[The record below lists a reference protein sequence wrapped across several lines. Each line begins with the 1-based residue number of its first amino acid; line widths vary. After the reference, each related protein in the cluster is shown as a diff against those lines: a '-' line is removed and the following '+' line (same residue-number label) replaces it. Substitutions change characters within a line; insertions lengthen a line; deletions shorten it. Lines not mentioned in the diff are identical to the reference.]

1 MTLITISSIL
11 DAPVDRVWEEVGKPQ
26 LLHYVARGWL
36 VFEPIDPPAFP
47 ERWEARQYRVRMKWR
62 GFLPVGEQIIGI
74 EFPEPRDGR
83 YFVRDNGRSDSIR
96 KWDHLITI
104 EPTGDGRTAYED
116 RLDLDA
122 GWRTPFVAAFAR
134 AFYAHR
140 QRRWARLIDNGFDYS
155 A

>member
-1 MTLITISSIL
+1 MKTVTVSSIL
-11 DAPVDRVWEEVGKPQ
+11 DAPLDKVREQVSQPK
-26 LLHYVARGWL
+26 LLQYVARGWL
-36 VFEPIDPPAFP
+36 TFEPIDPPTFG
-47 ERWEARQYRVRMKWR
+47 ETWEAREYRVRMKWR
-62 GFLPVGEQIIGI
+62 GVLPIGEQIIGI
-74 EFPEPRDGR
+74 EFPPPKDGR
-83 YFVRDNGRSDSIR
+83 YFVRDNGRSASIR
-96 KWDHLITI
+96 KWDHLMTI

-140 QRRWARLIDNGFDYS
+140 QGRWARLIDNGFDYS